1 MNNGALLYSNKE
13 IKRMARAA
21 LAKKGA
27 LLKLIFAIFLCAV
40 IRFGT
45 ELAAASVYSAAVLV
59 LPDSGGFLDFF
70 ITLAIRVLSV
80 FFMAPAVLGTFRLAS
95 MLSSGED
102 APLTEMFLYFSPRK
116 YFRALGAYLIAA
128 LPIEIYL
135 FIAELTLS
143 LVAYV
148 AELLALDAVWS
159 DGVSSFIAA
168 SFAVAAVALFLPYC
182 RLFSVL
188 AATVNGEGQRLSS
201 CVRAATRATRGNVF
215 RIFGLAFSFVP
226 LILLSLLTVGI
237 LLFAFTLPYMLLS
250 YFYFNDVLFG
260 KDPKPQITEEVTFDE
275 R

>member
-1 MNNGALLYSNKE
+1 MSNGALLYPNKE
-13 IKRMARAA
+13 LKRMARAA

-27 LLKLIFAIFLCAV
+27 LLKLIFAILLCVV
-40 IRFGT
+40 IRIGT
-45 ELAAASVYSAAVLV
+45 ELAVASVCSATALV
-59 LPDSGGFLDFF
+59 LPNVAFWLDCVVA
-70 ITLAIRVLSV
+70 LAIRVLSV
-80 FFMAPAVLGTFRLAS
+80 LFMAPAVLGTFRLAS
-95 MLSSGED
+95 MLASGED
-102 APLTEMFLYFSPRK
+102 APLTEIFFYFSPKK
-116 YFRALGAYLIAA
+116 YFRALGAYLITA

-143 LVAYV
+143 LAAYA
-148 AELLALDAVWS
+148 AELSALDTIWLDAIS
-159 DGVSSFIAA
+159 AFISA
-168 SFAVAAVALFLPYC
+168 SFVGVAVVLFLPYC

-201 CVRAATRATRGNVF
+201 CVRAATCATRGKVF